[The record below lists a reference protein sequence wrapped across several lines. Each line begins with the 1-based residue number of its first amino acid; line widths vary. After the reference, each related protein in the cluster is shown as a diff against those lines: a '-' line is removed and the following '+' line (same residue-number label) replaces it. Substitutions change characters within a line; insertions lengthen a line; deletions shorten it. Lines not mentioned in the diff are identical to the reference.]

1 MVKIF
6 HMLRLINKNQLGMT
20 MMELVIAMLISAV
33 ITGAIT
39 STLFQVVEVSASTN
53 NHMIAVRQA
62 QSAGYWVSHDALMAQ
77 AEPVIVENAGQL
89 ESITMD
95 WGDWD
100 GNTYQ
105 VVYTFG
111 DELQRAYS
119 INSVADSTGI
129 IAEFIDPANT
139 GCQFIDGRLILTVTI
154 TVGSG
159 SQVQSETRTYGLVP
173 RPGS

>member
-1 MVKIF
+1 MI
-6 HMLRLINKNQLGMT
+6 
-20 MMELVIAMLISAV
+20 ELVIAMLICAV

-39 STLFQVVEVSASTN
+39 SILFQVIEVSASTN

-62 QSAGYWVSHDALMAQ
+62 QSAGYWVSHDTLMAQ
-77 AEPVIVENAGQL
+77 AEPVIVENAGEL
-89 ESITMD
+89 ESITLD

-100 GNTYQ
+100 GNEYQ

-111 DELQRAYS
+111 DELQRSYS
-119 INSVADSTGI
+119 TTDSDGNTGTSVGI
-129 IAEFIDPANT
+129 IAEFIDLANT
-139 GCQFIDGRLILTVTI
+139 SCQFIDGQLILTVTI

-159 SQVQSETRTYGLVP
+159 SQAQSETRTYGLVP

>member
-1 MVKIF
+1 
-6 HMLRLINKNQLGMT
+6 
-20 MMELVIAMLISAV
+20 MLITAV

-39 STLFQVVEVSASTN
+39 STIFQVVEVSASTN

-100 GNTYQ
+100 GNAYQ

-111 DELQRAYS
+111 DELQRELTKTDSGGSAS
-119 INSVADSTGI
+119 TSTGI

-159 SQVQSETRTYGLVP
+159 SQVQSETRTYEIVP